1 MQTDHS
7 ALSRELF
14 MQGCNCS
21 QAVFA
26 AFSDL
31 TGLERDFALRISSS
45 FGGGMGRLRE
55 VCGAFSGILM
65 VAGCLYGY
73 SDVSEPSL
81 KNQHY
86 RLVQELAARF
96 KERTG
101 SLICREHLGLAGAS
115 APDSPVRTPEFYKT
129 RPCASLIETAAQI
142 MDEYISEHPYDGQA
156 KV

>member
-1 MQTDHS
+1 MQTEVNHS
-7 ALSRELF
+7 LIARELF

-26 AFSDL
+26 AFCDL

-101 SLICREHLGLAGAS
+101 SLICREHLGLTGAS
-115 APDSPVRTPEFYKT
+115 TPDSPVRTAEFYKT
-129 RPCASLIETAAQI
+129 RPCGDLIAAAAQI
-142 MDEYISEHPYDGQA
+142 MDEYISEHPYDRQ
-156 KV
+156 

>member
-1 MQTDHS
+1 MQTEVNHS
-7 ALSRELF
+7 LIARELF

-26 AFSDL
+26 AFCDL

-81 KNQHY
+81 KNQQDLRREQA
-86 RLVQELAARF
+86 RLSAVSIWGLRVLPHPILRCAQRSFTKPAPAA
-96 KERTG
+96 T
-101 SLICREHLGLAGAS
+101 
-115 APDSPVRTPEFYKT
+115 
-129 RPCASLIETAAQI
+129 
-142 MDEYISEHPYDGQA
+142 
-156 KV
+156 